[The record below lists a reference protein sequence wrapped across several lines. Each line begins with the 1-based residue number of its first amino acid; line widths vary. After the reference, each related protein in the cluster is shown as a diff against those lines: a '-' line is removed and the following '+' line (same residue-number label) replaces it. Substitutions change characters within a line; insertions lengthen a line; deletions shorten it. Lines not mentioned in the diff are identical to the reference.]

1 MSVIAVYRNDQ
12 KHTIQP
18 TGWLHD
24 RTDQALAT
32 MQRFRSRFDV
42 ALDGLSMLEVED
54 TVSVG
59 DVVGVVQAA
68 EMVLRIAEEVDG
80 YLVEL
85 GDDGRLVGLQS
96 AELVDGVAR
105 ALDLVVR
112 DYCVPLPCRGRRPTG
127 PRSSRIVEQLADLP
141 AEELRDAG
149 QGGGDPPPARPRST
163 TTESGV
169 EPRGYRLL
177 YRLPRFSDAII
188 ERIVD
193 RFVNL
198 QQIMRASLTELEQV
212 EGVGQA
218 RAHSV
223 KDGLARLAEA
233 SIFER
238 YQ

>member
-1 MSVIAVYRNDQ
+1 
-12 KHTIQP
+12 
-18 TGWLHD
+18 
-24 RTDQALAT
+24 
-32 MQRFRSRFDV
+32 MQRFRNRFDV
-42 ALDGLSMLEVED
+42 ALSGLSILEVED

-85 GDDGRLVGLQS
+85 GDDGRLVGLQC
-96 AELVDGVAR
+96 AELVAGVAP
-105 ALDLVVR
+105 AFHLVVR
-112 DYCVPLPCRGRRPTG
+112 DYCLRTSNGDGGRPSAVH
-127 PRSSRIVEQLADLP
+127 PVVDQLARLTSD
-141 AEELRDAG
+141 EL
-149 QGGGDPPPARPRST
+149 GDPGRVAEILGLPVSISDA
-163 TTESGV
+163 ESGV

-177 YRLPRFSDAII
+177 SRLPRFSDAII

-198 QQIMRASLTELEQV
+198 QQIMRASLGELEQV

-218 RAHSV
+218 RALSV

>member
-1 MSVIAVYRNDQ
+1 MWPS
-12 KHTIQP
+12 
-18 TGWLHD
+18 TGSP
-24 RTDQALAT
+24 
-32 MQRFRSRFDV
+32 F
-42 ALDGLSMLEVED
+42 LEVED

-59 DVVGVVQAA
+59 DVVAVVQAA
-68 EMVLRIAEEVDG
+68 EMVLRIAEEVEG

-85 GDDGRLVGLQS
+85 GEDGRLVGLQS
-96 AELVDGVAR
+96 AELIDGVAP
-105 ALDLVVR
+105 ALQLVVR
-112 DYCVPLPCRGRRPTG
+112 DYCGNPPGKSDRLSAVNRA
-127 PRSSRIVEQLADLP
+127 VDQLANLSAD
-141 AEELRDAG
+141 ELTRR
-149 QGGGDPPPARPRST
+149 QSGGGDPRPARRVPRHRV
-163 TTESGV
+163 GV

-198 QQIMRASLTELEQV
+198 QQIMRASLGELEQV